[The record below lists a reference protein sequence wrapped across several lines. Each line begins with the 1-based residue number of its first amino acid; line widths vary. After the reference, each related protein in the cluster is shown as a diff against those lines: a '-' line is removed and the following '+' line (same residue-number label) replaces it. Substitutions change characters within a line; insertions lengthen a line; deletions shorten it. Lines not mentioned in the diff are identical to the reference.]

1 MRIAVLDSDKALA
14 DQIRASLEAVGRT
27 CHAFQEEVPEQSRRE
42 GFDLLILDP
51 HEKEANIRDVIDTA
65 RAWLPAQ
72 APILLLT
79 ERADEDGIVA
89 ALDAGASDYLVKPV
103 RFGELVARVQVL
115 LKRAYPDRTAGEQLQ
130 FGAYTFEPTSGRA
143 SMAGKP
149 LILTQKEFELAL
161 LFFRH
166 LGRPLSRVY
175 IQEAIWSHDP
185 DFASRT
191 IDTHVSRVRSKL
203 GLRPENGY
211 RLAPVYSYGYQL
223 EHAAE

>member
-14 DQIRASLEAVGRT
+14 DQICASLEAVGHS
-27 CHAFQEEVPEQSRRE
+27 CHAFQEDVPEQSRQD

-51 HEKEANIRDVIDTA
+51 HEKKANMRDAINIA

-79 ERADEDGIVA
+79 ERADEGGIVA

-103 RFGELVARVQVL
+103 RFGELVTRTQIL
-115 LKRAYPDRTAGEQLQ
+115 LKRAYPDLAAGEQLQ

-143 SMAGKP
+143 TLAGKR

-166 LGRPLSRVY
+166 LGRPLSRAY

-191 IDTHVSRVRSKL
+191 IDTHVSRVRTKL

-223 EHAAE
+223 EQTAE